1 MDRAGINDFV
11 SKLANSAS
19 ELPAKSFDS
28 SRPES
33 KVFSNFATQ
42 TAGKSFDSSSHAE
55 SKVFSNFATQ
65 LNRDHARLTKTRL
78 PPVHNANPPGTP
90 QLLVNTYVIHFF
102 QFDFGYRH
110 FSL

>member
-1 MDRAGINDFV
+1 MDRAGIDDFV

-42 TAGKSFDSSSHAE
+42 TAGKSFDSSRQAE
-55 SKVFSNFATQ
+55 SKVAGPKLPYQ
-65 LNRDHARLTKTRL
+65 CLQKILTFR
-78 PPVHNANPPGTP
+78 
-90 QLLVNTYVIHFF
+90 I
-102 QFDFGYRH
+102 
-110 FSL
+110 